1 VADEPAVVA
10 LADVREA
17 LARVLDAAEA
27 ELGAVVD
34 LDADHY
40 WALDAGAA
48 FDLSKDPEIKA
59 GQVSDDV
66 ETVRELLVRE
76 RGEIFLWHDLEHLVG
91 ILQRIAALAR
101 P

>member
-1 VADEPAVVA
+1 
-10 LADVREA
+10 
-17 LARVLDAAEA
+17 
-27 ELGAVVD
+27 
-34 LDADHY
+34 
-40 WALDAGAA
+40 
-48 FDLSKDPEIKA
+48 
-59 GQVSDDV
+59 VSDDV